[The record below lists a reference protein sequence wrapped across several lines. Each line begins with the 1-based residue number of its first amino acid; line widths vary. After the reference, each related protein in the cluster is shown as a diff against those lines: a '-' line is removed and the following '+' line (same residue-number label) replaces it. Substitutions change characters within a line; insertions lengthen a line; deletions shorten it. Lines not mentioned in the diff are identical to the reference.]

1 MAVIRQ
7 PLNIHMDKLNEGN
20 LYNVET
26 SEPKEDR
33 SSELVDIENIMMDE
47 FWKSMIRQKINPE
60 IAKQIAKQT
69 FKQN

>member
-7 PLNIHMDKLNEGN
+7 PLNIHMNRINEGN

-26 SEPKEDR
+26 GEPKEDR
-33 SSELVDIENIMMDE
+33 SSELVDVENIMMDE
-47 FWKSMIRQKINPE
+47 FWRSMIRQKISPE
-60 IAKQIAKQT
+60 LAKQIAKQT

>member
-7 PLNIHMDKLNEGN
+7 PLNIHMNKLNEGN

-26 SEPKEDR
+26 GEPKEDR
-33 SSELVDIENIMMDE
+33 SSELVDVENIMMDE
-47 FWKSMIRQKINPE
+47 FWRSMIRQKISPE
-60 IAKQIAKQT
+60 LAKQIAKQT

>member
-1 MAVIRQ
+1 
-7 PLNIHMDKLNEGN
+7 MDKLNEGN